1 MNALSFILWSVAA
14 LFFAAAAYLLLRHPR
29 KLPIV
34 LRRLLSAR
42 KPLTHHVPPPL
53 DTNYDRYARLKEGG
67 ASADEAFAAASA
79 DNGNWSFG
87 IRMLRA
93 VYGLD
98 LEQSREVMMHCNRRR

>member
-1 MNALSFILWSVAA
+1 MNALSLILWSVAA
-14 LFFAAAAYLLLRHPR
+14 LLFAAAAYLFLRHPR

-42 KPLTHHVPPPL
+42 KPLAHHVPPPM

-67 ASADEAFAAASA
+67 ASADEAFVAASA
-79 DNGNWSFG
+79 DNGSWSYG

-98 LEQSREVMMHCNRRR
+98 LEEAREIMMRCNRRR